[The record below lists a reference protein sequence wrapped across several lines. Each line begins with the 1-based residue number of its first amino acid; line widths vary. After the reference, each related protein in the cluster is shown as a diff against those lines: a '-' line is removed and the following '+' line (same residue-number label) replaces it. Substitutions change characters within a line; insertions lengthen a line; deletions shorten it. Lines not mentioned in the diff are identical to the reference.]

1 MARFDGKRI
10 LVTGSG
16 TGIGQATARVF
27 LDEGARVAINDIST
41 DVVERSI
48 AELGVDG
55 LVAAPGDLSSVSGAQ
70 AAVARALDGLGGL
83 DVLINNAGI
92 YREAPIGEIDEA
104 LWDAVMNVNLKGVFF
119 ASQAALPALKVSTG
133 VIVNVSSEA
142 GVIGTPLISVY
153 SASKAGV
160 IGLTR
165 AFAMELV
172 PDVRVACVC
181 PAPTDTRIFDD
192 ALSKAED
199 PDAYR
204 HSLAAYTP
212 MKRIARPQE
221 VAAAIAFLAS
231 ADASLVTGTALM
243 VEGGVTAGKASVA

>member
-16 TGIGQATARVF
+16 TGIGQAAARVF
-27 LDEGARVAINDIST
+27 LDEGARVAINDIT
-41 DVVERSI
+41 PDAVERSI

-55 LVAAPGDLSSVSGAQ
+55 LVAATGDLSSVAGAQ
-70 AAVARALDGLGGL
+70 AAVTQALDGLGGL

-92 YREAPIGEIDEA
+92 YREASIGETDEA

-119 ASQAALPALKVSTG
+119 ASRAALPALKVSKG
-133 VIVNVSSEA
+133 VIINVSSEA
-142 GVIGTPLISVY
+142 GVIGMPLISAY
-153 SASKAGV
+153 CASKAGV
-160 IGLTR
+160 MGLTR

-212 MKRIARPQE
+212 MKRIARPEE
-221 VAAAIAFLAS
+221 VAATIAFLAS
-231 ADASLVTGTALM
+231 ADASLITGTALM
-243 VEGGVTAGKASVA
+243 VEGGVTAGKASFA